1 LKIQQE
7 VIDNLQP
14 EGYQKIMVCKEKNT
28 RKLLHLDFIFKLYM
42 PLWCLEVAHLGE
54 YVSYQEMKESESSI
68 KKMKLLE
75 QLKKTSFLTTRQ
87 YEKFGEF
94 FTNNRILSR
103 IFQLQ
108 RRSALMHKSKRILE
122 TTMSHFNVYPEDVKN
137 NAIIKRIES
146 LVKGYFS
153 IQAKIRHPVIII
165 GEDGVVQERFDYDSL
180 YVEDPNKQKLIL
192 DTQSSISQEI
202 AHQKKDQFYLGDS
215 QQSSILKK
223 DEVLSKLEISRG
235 QGDPNYEKEYA
246 PEPLVTDSRNLFRS
260 AIYRQSIQEELVEE
274 ESDPKAYL
282 AREHRGGDTPMDLS
296 LETKEI
302 EVSPYKS
309 TKSNKAKPVISP
321 QKVDNRML

>member
-1 LKIQQE
+1 
-7 VIDNLQP
+7 
-14 EGYQKIMVCKEKNT
+14 M
-28 RKLLHLDFIFKLYM
+28 
-42 PLWCLEVAHLGE
+42 
-54 YVSYQEMKESESSI
+54 
-68 KKMKLLE
+68 
-75 QLKKTSFLTTRQ
+75 
-87 YEKFGEF
+87 
-94 FTNNRILSR
+94 
-103 IFQLQ
+103 
-108 RRSALMHKSKRILE
+108 
-122 TTMSHFNVYPEDVKN
+122 
-137 NAIIKRIES
+137 
-146 LVKGYFS
+146 
-153 IQAKIRHPVIII
+153 
-165 GEDGVVQERFDYDSL
+165 
-180 YVEDPNKQKLIL
+180 
-192 DTQSSISQEI
+192 
-202 AHQKKDQFYLGDS
+202 GDS